1 MKTLQSKSFARWAG
15 VLALTGKRAKTAGA
29 KDAAAASPFW
39 R

>member
-15 VLALTGKRAKTAGA
+15 VLALRSDGERFEGAG
-29 KDAAAASPFW
+29 SPAE